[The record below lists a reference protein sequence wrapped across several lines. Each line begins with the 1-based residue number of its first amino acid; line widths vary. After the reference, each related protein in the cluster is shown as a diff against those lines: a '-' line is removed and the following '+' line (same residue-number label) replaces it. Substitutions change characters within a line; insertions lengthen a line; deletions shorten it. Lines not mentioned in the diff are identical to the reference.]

1 MADNP
6 DELVRKAHSKLTPS
20 FFGKMFSSKE
30 SRMEEAIELLGNA
43 VNLYKI
49 NKDWKKQVKPMK
61 KWPDWKNSQGVQHPI
76 PIIKMQLIVFL
87 LWIKSV
93 QIEI

>member
-61 KWPDWKNSQGVQHPI
+61 KWPDWKNSQGYNILYPLS
-76 PIIKMQLIVFL
+76 KCSSLFFFCG
-87 LWIKSV
+87 
-93 QIEI
+93 